1 MIIVAVVVIIMHCN
15 TTVRLITQ
23 QQQQWRRVAASAMS
37 TCLPLPMMTGKN
49 SSCSSTSVKSSHHQ
63 RHARCNKDTQ
73 RHYFDNL
80 IIKSDFSTIAKDAS
94 SPPLSSRQ
102 HYWDINFNS
111 LKDYKSTH
119 GDTFVPATYPQ
130 NPQLGNW
137 VDNQRQLY
145 RMRQEA
151 EERGESKS
159 TEFITDERID
169 KLNSIGF
176 VWNVNDHQWNL
187 RFEELKQYISEN
199 GNSCVPGIYI
209 PNESLGL
216 WVAKQRRRYKVGLE
230 ANNNNNHTQKQDDD
244 GDGHSINETTEIVP
258 LPQEKIDKLNAVG
271 FVWDMH
277 EASWLER
284 YEELKKYRRD
294 HGDTLVPKQYPV
306 YPFLGRW
313 VDKQRSDYKRFL
325 ARKKLEEGIELKDHE
340 ERQDI
345 ERLALLST
353 GMTEERVRLLNAEDF
368 IWDAFNHA
376 WEQKYD
382 ELCMFVAVNG
392 HAAIRSRRKGYDP
405 LARWAEIQR
414 QNYRKRMNGEKTTLT
429 KERVDKL
436 ERIGFIWDRTEARQL
451 AKAAAGSSTADSSRI

>member
-1 MIIVAVVVIIMHCN
+1 MHCN

-23 QQQQWRRVAASAMS
+23 QQQWRRVAASAMS
-37 TCLPLPMMTGKN
+37 TRLPLPMMTGN
-49 SSCSSTSVKSSHHQ
+49 NARSCSSTKVEPSHHQ
-63 RHARCNKDTQ
+63 RHARSS
-73 RHYFDNL
+73 L
-80 IIKSDFSTIAKDAS
+80 IIKSDFSTIASDAS

-169 KLNSIGF
+169 KLNSVGF
-176 VWNVNDHQWNL
+176 IWNVNDHQWNL
-187 RFEELKQYISEN
+187 RFEELKQYISEK

-216 WVAKQRRRYKVGLE
+216 WVAKQRRRYKVGME
-230 ANNNNNHTQKQDDD
+230 AANNNNNHKQKKDDD
-244 GDGHSINETTEIVP
+244 GDDHSTKETEIVP

-277 EASWLER
+277 EVSWLER

-392 HAAIRSRRKGYDP
+392 HANIRSRRKGYDP

-436 ERIGFIWDRTEARQL
+436 ERVGFIWDRTEARQL

>member
-1 MIIVAVVVIIMHCN
+1 MHC
-15 TTVRLITQ
+15 TTVRRLITQQ

-49 SSCSSTSVKSSHHQ
+49 SSSSSRVKPSHHQ
-63 RHARCNKDTQ
+63 RHARS
-73 RHYFDNL
+73 NL
-80 IIKSDFSTIAKDAS
+80 IIKSDFSTIANDAS
-94 SPPLSSRQ
+94 SPPSSRRE

-111 LKDYKSTH
+111 LKDYKSKH

-151 EERGESKS
+151 EESGESKS
-159 TEFITDERID
+159 TEFITDERIN
-169 KLNSIGF
+169 KLVSIGF

-187 RFEELKQYISEN
+187 RFEELKQYISEK

-216 WVAKQRRRYKVGLE
+216 WVAKQRRRYKVGME
-230 ANNNNNHTQKQDDD
+230 ANNNNHKQKQDDD
-244 GDGHSINETTEIVP
+244 GEDHSINETEIVP
-258 LPQEKIDKLNAVG
+258 LPQEKIDKLNAVN

-353 GMTEERVRLLNAEDF
+353 GMTEERIRLLEAEDF

-436 ERIGFIWDRTEARQL
+436 DRIGFVWDRAEARQL
-451 AKAAAGSSTADSSRI
+451 AKAAAGSSTAD